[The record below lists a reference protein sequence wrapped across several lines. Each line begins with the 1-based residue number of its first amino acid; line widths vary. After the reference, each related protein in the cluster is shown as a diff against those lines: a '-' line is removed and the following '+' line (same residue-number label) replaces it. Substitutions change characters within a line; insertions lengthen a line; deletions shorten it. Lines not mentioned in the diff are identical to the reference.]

1 MLDLANPMVLIQ
13 SYLNL
18 SESIRSV
25 KDKVLI
31 SEVGPRD
38 GLQNCSGVM
47 PTDIKKRWIKG
58 LYDAGLREIE
68 VGSFVPPKLFPQ
80 LADTAE
86 IVAFAKTLPGLRVL
100 ALVPNLRGAEAAI
113 AAGVTSIG
121 FPLSVSETHS
131 VKNLRQTHDQ
141 AVENVRQIAQLIA
154 AQPKEARPEFEGALS
169 TAFGCSIEGV
179 IAEAQVLSLAE
190 RLIEAGVDELGL
202 SDTVG
207 YANPLQVKRLIRE
220 TRRVAGADKV
230 KSVHLHNTYG
240 LGLANAF
247 AAYEEGIEVFD
258 SSQGGLGGCPASP
271 GASGNIVTE
280 DLVFMFES
288 MGVDTGVDLKAL
300 MACRTFLADG
310 LPGEDIYGM
319 LPNAGLPKNYTDSF
333 KP

>member
-1 MLDLANPMVLIQ
+1 M
-13 SYLNL
+13 
-18 SESIRSV
+18 
-25 KDKVLI
+25 KDKILI

-38 GLQNCSGVM
+38 GLQNCEGVM
-47 PTDIKKRWIKG
+47 PTDVKKRWIKG

-86 IVAFAKTLPGLRVL
+86 IVAYAKTLPDLRVL
-100 ALVPNLRGAEAAI
+100 ALVPNLRGAQAAI
-113 AAGVTSIG
+113 AAGVTSMG

-131 VKNLRQTHDQ
+131 TKNLRQTHDQ
-141 AVENVRQIAQLIA
+141 AVENIRAIA
-154 AQPKEARPEFEGALS
+154 ALIQDQPQDNRPEFEGALS

-179 IAEAQVLSLAE
+179 IAEDKVLRLAE

-207 YANPLQVKRLIRE
+207 YAQPLQVKRLIRRVRE
-220 TRRVAGADKV
+220 VAGADKV

-240 LGLANAF
+240 LGIVNAF
-247 AAYEEGIEVFD
+247 SAYEEGIEVFD

-280 DLVFMFES
+280 DLVYMFES
-288 MGVDTGVDLKAL
+288 MGVDTDIDLEAL
-300 MACRTFLADG
+300 MACRQYLAEG
-310 LPGEDIYGM
+310 LPHEPVYGM
-319 LPNAGLPKNYTDSF
+319 TPNAGLPKGF
-333 KP
+333 KWV

>member
-1 MLDLANPMVLIQ
+1 M
-13 SYLNL
+13 
-18 SESIRSV
+18 

-38 GLQNCSGVM
+38 GLQNCSEVM
-47 PTDIKKRWIKG
+47 PTPLKKTWIKG

-68 VGSFVPPKLFPQ
+68 VGSFVPPRLFPQ

-86 IVAFAKTLPGLRVL
+86 IVAFAKTLPDLRVL
-100 ALVPNLRGAEAAI
+100 ALVPNLRGAETAI
-113 AAGVTSIG
+113 KAGVTSIG

-141 AVENVRQIAQLIA
+141 AIENVRQIAALIA
-154 AQPKEARPEFEGALS
+154 EQPKENRPELEGALS
-169 TAFGCSIEGV
+169 TAFGCSIEGE
-179 IAEAQVLSLAE
+179 ISESKVLSLAE
-190 RLIEAGVDELGL
+190 RLIAAGVDELGL

-207 YANPLQVKRLIRE
+207 YAQPLQVKRLIRK
-220 TRRVAGADKV
+220 TREVAGENRV

-247 AAYEEGIEVFD
+247 AAYEEGIGVFD

-288 MGVDTGVDLKAL
+288 MGVSTGIDLEAL
-300 MACRTFLADG
+300 IACREILS
-310 LPGEDIYGM
+310 
-319 LPNAGLPKNYTDSF
+319 AGLPDEPLYGMTPNADLPKIYSP
-333 KP
+333 KA

>member
-1 MLDLANPMVLIQ
+1 M
-13 SYLNL
+13 
-18 SESIRSV
+18 

-38 GLQNCSGVM
+38 GLQNCKGVM
-47 PTDIKKRWIKG
+47 PSALKKRWIKG

-68 VGSFVPPKLFPQ
+68 VGSFVPPRLFPQ

-86 IVAFAKTLPGLRVL
+86 IVRFAKTLPSLRVL

-113 AAGVTSIG
+113 KAGVTSIG

-131 VKNLRQTHDQ
+131 LKNLRQSHDQ
-141 AVENVRQIAQLIA
+141 AINNVRQIAQLIA
-154 AQPKEARPEFEGALS
+154 AQPKDNRPEFEGALS
-169 TAFGCSIEGV
+169 TAFGCSIEGH
-179 IAEAQVLSLAE
+179 IAQSKVLNLAE

-207 YANPLQVKRLIRE
+207 YAQPLQVKRLIRK
-220 TRRVAGADKV
+220 TREAVGADRV

-280 DLVFMFES
+280 DLVYMFES
-288 MGVDTGVDLKAL
+288 MGVNTGVDLNAL
-300 MACRTFLADG
+300 MAARDILAAG
-310 LPGEDIYGM
+310 LPDEPLYGM
-319 LPNAGLPKNYTDSF
+319 TPNAGLPKIYKT
-333 KP
+333 

>member
-1 MLDLANPMVLIQ
+1 MKVPM
-13 SYLNL
+13 
-18 SESIRSV
+18 

-47 PTDIKKRWIKG
+47 PTTLKKAWVKG

-68 VGSFVPPKLFPQ
+68 VGSFVPPRLFPQ

-86 IVAFAKTLPGLRVL
+86 IVAFAKTLPDLRVL
-100 ALVPNLRGAEAAI
+100 ALVPNLRGAQAAI
-113 AAGVTSIG
+113 EAGVTSIG

-141 AVENVRQIAQLIA
+141 AIENVRQIAELIA
-154 AQPKEARPEFEGALS
+154 AQPKENRPEFEGALS
-169 TAFGCSIEGV
+169 TAFGCSIEGE
-179 IAEAQVLSLAE
+179 ISESKVLNLAE
-190 RLIEAGVDELGL
+190 RLVAAGVDELGL

-207 YANPLQVKRLIRE
+207 YAQPLQVKRLIRK
-220 TRRVAGADKV
+220 TREVVGADRV

-288 MGVDTGVDLKAL
+288 MGVSTGIDLDAL
-300 MACRTFLADG
+300 IVCREILSAG
-310 LPGEDIYGM
+310 LPEESLYGM
-319 LPNAGLPKNYTDSF
+319 TPNAGLPKTYL
-333 KP
+333 PHV

>member
-1 MLDLANPMVLIQ
+1 M
-13 SYLNL
+13 
-18 SESIRSV
+18 

-38 GLQNCSGVM
+38 GLQNCKGVM
-47 PTDIKKRWIKG
+47 PSDMKKRWIKG

-68 VGSFVPPKLFPQ
+68 VGSFVPPRLFPQ

-86 IVAFAKTLPGLRVL
+86 IVSFAKTLPGLRVL

-113 AAGVTSIG
+113 KAGVTSIG

-131 VKNLRQTHDQ
+131 LKNLRQSHDQ

-154 AQPKEARPEFEGALS
+154 AQPKENRPEFEGALS
-169 TAFGCSIEGV
+169 TAFGCSIEGH
-179 IAEAQVLSLAE
+179 IPQSKVLNLAE

-207 YANPLQVKRLIRE
+207 YAQPLQVKQIIRK
-220 TRRVAGADKV
+220 TREVAGADRV

-280 DLVFMFES
+280 DLVYMFES
-288 MGVDTGVDLKAL
+288 MGVDTGVDLDAL
-300 MACRTFLADG
+300 MACRDILAAG
-310 LPGEDIYGM
+310 LPDEPLYGM
-319 LPNAGLPKNYTDSF
+319 TPNAGLPKIYKS
-333 KP
+333 

>member
-1 MLDLANPMVLIQ
+1 MKNA
-13 SYLNL
+13 
-18 SESIRSV
+18 
-25 KDKVLI
+25 VLI

-38 GLQNCSGVM
+38 GLQNCKGVM
-47 PTDIKKRWIKG
+47 PTDVKKRWIQA
-58 LYDAGLREIE
+58 LYDSGVREIE
-68 VGSFVPPKLFPQ
+68 VGSFVPPRLFPQ

-100 ALVPNLRGAEAAI
+100 ALVPNLRGAKAAI
-113 AAGVTSIG
+113 EAGVTSMG

-141 AVENVRQIAQLIA
+141 AVENVRQIAELIA
-154 AQPKEARPEFEGALS
+154 EQPTANRPEFEGALS
-169 TAFGCSIEGV
+169 TAFGCSIEGH
-179 IAEAQVLSLAE
+179 IAESKVLELAE
-190 RLIEAGVDELGL
+190 RLVEAGVDELGL

-207 YANPLQVKRLIRE
+207 YANPKQVKRLISAVRG
-220 TRRVAGADKV
+220 VAGADKV

-240 LGLANAF
+240 LGLANAA

-288 MGVDTGVDLKAL
+288 MGVDTGIDLRAL
-300 MACRTFLADG
+300 MACRKILSNG
-310 LPGEDIYGM
+310 LPGEPLYGM
-319 LPNAGLPKNYTDSF
+319 APNAGLPEIYPS
-333 KP
+333 

>member
-1 MLDLANPMVLIQ
+1 M
-13 SYLNL
+13 
-18 SESIRSV
+18 

-38 GLQNCSGVM
+38 GLQNCKGVM
-47 PTDIKKRWIKG
+47 PTSIKKSWIKA
-58 LYDAGLREIE
+58 LYEAGVREIE

-80 LADTAE
+80 LADTSE
-86 IVAFAKTLPGLRVL
+86 LVAYARAFDDLRIL
-100 ALVPNLRGAEAAI
+100 ALVPNLHGAKAAI

-131 VKNLRQTHDQ
+131 IKNLRQTHEQ
-141 AVENVRQIAQLIA
+141 AIESIRAIADLIAQ
-154 AQPKEARPEFEGALS
+154 QPKSARPEFEGALS
-169 TAFGCSIEGV
+169 TAFGCSIEGK
-179 IAEAQVLSLAE
+179 ISQDKVLSLAE

-207 YANPLQVKRLIRE
+207 YAQPKQVKTLIRE
-220 TRRVAGADKV
+220 TRRIAGNERV

-240 LGLANAF
+240 LGIANAF

-280 DLVFMFES
+280 DLVYMFEA
-288 MGVDTGVDLKAL
+288 MGVDTGIDLDKL
-300 MACRTFLADG
+300 LACRDFVK
-310 LPGEDIYGM
+310 
-319 LPNAGLPKNYTDSF
+319 AGLPDEPLYGFTANASLPKNL
-333 KP
+333 